1 MYHAAHPMS
10 FRRPFL
16 SIAIAVG
23 LSCSAITSNAA
34 DLPSQ
39 LSKRIIDAQLPMKQ
53 VQAFC
58 DERIPQMPKVR
69 TVSAWE
75 RRADKMREDT
85 LNNVVFRGEAAAWRD
100 ADKKVEWLETIRGG
114 AGYSIRKLRY
124 EVLPGLWTAAL
135 LYEPDNL
142 DGKVPVV
149 MNVNGHDRK
158 NGKAADYKQARC
170 INQAKRGMLALNV
183 EWLGMGQLN
192 TEGFNHYRMNQLDL
206 CGTSGLAPFYLA
218 MSRGIDILLAHPNAD
233 PERVAVAG
241 LSGGGWQTIFI
252 SSLDTRVTLCNP
264 VAGYSSFRTRVYNLS
279 DLGDSEQ
286 TPNDLATV
294 TDYAHLT
301 AMLAPR
307 PALLTFNAED
317 QCCFA
322 ANHALPPLLEA
333 ATPIYKLYDAESS
346 LRYHVNYDP
355 GSHNFEVDNRQA
367 LYRVFGE
374 FFYPHNPD
382 FDPLEI
388 PTLGEIKTAG
398 ELDVALPE
406 NNLDFQKLAS
416 RVMKALPRDGGIPT
430 QGGALSRW
438 RKAKARALRKVVNL
452 PSYKVEAEQVGAE
465 AGDIAATQWK
475 LQLGDD
481 WTVPAV
487 EFAAADPEGTSIVIA
502 DGGRAS
508 AEREIK
514 ELVNNGRRVIA
525 VDLFY
530 FGESRIAKR
539 DFLFALL
546 VAATG
551 ERPLG
556 IQAAQLNAIAKWAG
570 KNDGG
575 EGVTVVGVGPRSSLI
590 ALTAAALDSRSIDA
604 LELHRPY
611 SSLKDVIRD
620 NGSVQKTPE
629 VFCFGLLEVV
639 DIRQLI
645 ALAAP
650 RPVAIKVD

>member
-1 MYHAAHPMS
+1 MN
-10 FRRPFL
+10 FRRLYVSFVP
-16 SIAIAVG
+16 IAVPLIMAISANAG
-23 LSCSAITSNAA
+23 DLSSA
-34 DLPSQ
+34 LY
-39 LSKRIIDAQLPMKQ
+39 KRIIDEELPMKE
-53 VQAFC
+53 VQSFC
-58 DERIPQMPKVR
+58 DVRIPHMPKVR
-69 TVSAWE
+69 TVAAWE
-75 RRADKMREDT
+75 RQANRMRRDT
-85 LNNVVFRGEAAAWRD
+85 LDNVVFRGEAKAWRD
-100 ADKKVEWLETIRGG
+100 AEKKVEWLDTIPGG
-114 AGYSIRKLRY
+114 LGYKIRKLRY

-135 LYEPDNL
+135 LYEPDGL
-142 DGKVPVV
+142 KGRVPVV

-192 TEGFNHYRMNQLDL
+192 TDGFNHYRMNQLDL

-218 MSRGIDILLAHPNAD
+218 MTRGIDILLAHPNAD

-322 ANHALPPLLEA
+322 ANHALPPLLKA
-333 ATPIYKLYDAESS
+333 ANPIYKLYQAESS
-346 LRYHVNYDP
+346 LRYHVNYVP
-355 GSHNFEVDNRQA
+355 GNHNFEVDNRQA

-374 FFYPHNPD
+374 FFFPHD
-382 FDPLEI
+382 STFDAREI

-406 NNLDFQKLAS
+406 NNLDFQQLAS
-416 RVMKALPRDGGIPT
+416 QVSASLPGDGAIPGNSRD
-430 QGGALSRW
+430 
-438 RKAKARALRKVVNL
+438 ARSWLRKKRRAVADVVNA
-452 PSYKVEAEQVGAE
+452 PDYKVDAEKVDAEDGAFS
-465 AGDIAATQWK
+465 ATYWK

-487 EFAAADPEGTSIVIA
+487 ELASDETTGTSIVIA
-502 DGGRAS
+502 DGGRKA
-508 AEREIK
+508 AETEIQALLK
-514 ELVNNGRRVIA
+514 KGQRVIA

-530 FGESRIAKR
+530 FGESKIAKR

-556 IQAAQLNAIAKWAG
+556 IQAGQLNAIADWAG
-570 KNDGG
+570 KYDRDH
-575 EGVTVVGVGPRSSLI
+575 EIQVVGLGPRSSLI
-590 ALTAAALDSRSIDA
+590 ATTAAALDQRTIDS

-611 SSLKDVIRD
+611 TSLKDVIRD
-620 NGSVQKTPE
+620 NGSVQQTPE
-629 VFCFGLLEVV
+629 VFCFGLLEVA
-639 DIRQLI
+639 DIRQLL
-645 ALAAP
+645 ALVAP
-650 RPVAIKVD
+650 RSVSIKAD